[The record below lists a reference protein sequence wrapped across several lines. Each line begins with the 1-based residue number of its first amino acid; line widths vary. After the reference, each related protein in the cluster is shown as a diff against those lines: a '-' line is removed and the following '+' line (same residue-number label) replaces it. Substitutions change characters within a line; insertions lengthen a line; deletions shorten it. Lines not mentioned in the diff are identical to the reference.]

1 MKKIILSLFVIIV
14 STISYSQTKVV
25 NPNKVYAS
33 IEDYK
38 ATKSV
43 EGVSINNVDK
53 NGIELIKNGEKEK
66 FKASKF
72 PYPYFTKDNGMLMR
86 IFDGEMYYV
95 LVEGA
100 LCYYIKIKDGQ
111 VSYSGAGTF
120 YVNRY
125 AQDDYVPTDYYSEG
139 LTGEIKK
146 LKDKDLDDY
155 LEKQGLKS
163 QYEADKTKREARDS
177 VDDYKMKLKNKI
189 AKYFRLLNEKMK

>member
-1 MKKIILSLFVIIV
+1 MRKVVYSLLAVVLTTFC
-14 STISYSQTKVV
+14 YSQTDKSKQ
-25 NPNKVYAS
+25 NRVYTS
-33 IEDYK
+33 YEDYK
-38 ATKSV
+38 SGKSV
-43 EGVSINNVDK
+43 DDVLINNVDK
-53 NGIELIKNGEKEK
+53 SGVELLKNGVKEK

-86 IFDGEMYYV
+86 IFDGDMYYV

-111 VSYSGAGTF
+111 VSYSGPGTF

-125 AQDDYVPTDYYSEG
+125 MPSDYVPTDYYSET

-146 LKDKDLDDY
+146 LKDSEFENY

-163 QYEADKTKREARDS
+163 QYESDKVKREAKDS
-177 VDDYKMKLKNKI
+177 VDDYKIKLKNKL
-189 AKYFRLLNEKMK
+189 AKYFRLLNEKLK